1 MTDLIAEIDAAT
13 CTGTSTK
20 ATQTLIRCRAEIIHL
35 RDQINTDWR
44 TIDTLPFPHD
54 YGSHRRAH
62 KVWMCDATGV
72 VRLGTP
78 IKRARDGLIGLFAE
92 TYFPTHWMPFV
103 VPTAPAK
110 PVMEPT

>member
-1 MTDLIAEIDAAT
+1 MIDIIAQIDAASS
-13 CTGTSTK
+13 TGVGTK
-20 ATQTLIRCRAEIIHL
+20 AAQTLIACRAEIISL
-35 RDQINTDWR
+35 REQIGGEWR
-44 TIDTLPFPHD
+44 TIDTLSFDHD

-78 IKRARDGLIGLFAE
+78 IKRTRDGLIGLFAD

-110 PVMEPT
+110 EPA